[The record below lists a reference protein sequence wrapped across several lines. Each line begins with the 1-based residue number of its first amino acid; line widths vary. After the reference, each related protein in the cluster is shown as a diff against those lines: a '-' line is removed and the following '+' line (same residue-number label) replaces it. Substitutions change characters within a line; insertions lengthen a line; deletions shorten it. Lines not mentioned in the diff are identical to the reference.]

1 MDVTVVDPDIPI
13 PAMSADEDCFEFEPD
28 AQVYNYDDEFE
39 RESSS
44 SSLSKSSTGS
54 KSSRSS
60 SSSSSLSSRSAKSD
74 ERRSRTQTSKVED
87 VVASMA
93 PNIVRLERQRVR
105 LAQFHKIVAESPYF
119 DMEDETLVHTE
130 LQKVKTTLRDLVSSL
145 SPADK
150 KRLDMF
156 RTLALRE
163 QLIDHAVRD
172 DLLHPDEDGVFAQL
186 VRKQIQLTKIVH
198 GQ

>member
-1 MDVTVVDPDIPI
+1 
-13 PAMSADEDCFEFEPD
+13 
-28 AQVYNYDDEFE
+28 
-39 RESSS
+39 
-44 SSLSKSSTGS
+44 
-54 KSSRSS
+54 
-60 SSSSSLSSRSAKSD
+60 
-74 ERRSRTQTSKVED
+74 
-87 VVASMA
+87 MA

-105 LAQFHKIVAESPYF
+105 LTQFHKIVAESPYF

-130 LQKVKTTLRDLVSSL
+130 LQKVKTTLRELVSSL

-163 QLIDHAVRD
+163 EIIDHAVRD
-172 DLLHPDEDGVFAQL
+172 DVLHPDEDGVFAQL